1 MTSLRYP
8 VVFDNDCLASF
19 LWVRRTDI
27 VHSLYG
33 SNIIVPGIV
42 VNEFSYM
49 RYAKNRF
56 VYTDLQNLIAAGQV
70 QVKTLPITGP
80 LASQFTG
87 LENGSI
93 TGKPLGK
100 GESAA
105 IVLAEHLQGTLA
117 SNNLK
122 DIERYCIDNGLP
134 FICTD
139 SILYQAYTSNIITA
153 YEGEQIWQ
161 EMKNKKRLL
170 PDYDFQ
176 EVIRRQQEGL
186 HR

>member
-19 LWVRRTDI
+19 LWV
-27 VHSLYG
+27 
-33 SNIIVPGIV
+33 P
-42 VNEFSYM
+42 
-49 RYAKNRF
+49 
-56 VYTDLQNLIAAGQV
+56 
-70 QVKTLPITGP
+70 
-80 LASQFTG
+80 
-87 LENGSI
+87 
-93 TGKPLGK
+93 
-100 GESAA
+100 
-105 IVLAEHLQGTLA
+105 
-117 SNNLK
+117 
-122 DIERYCIDNGLP
+122 
-134 FICTD
+134 
-139 SILYQAYTSNIITA
+139 NIITA